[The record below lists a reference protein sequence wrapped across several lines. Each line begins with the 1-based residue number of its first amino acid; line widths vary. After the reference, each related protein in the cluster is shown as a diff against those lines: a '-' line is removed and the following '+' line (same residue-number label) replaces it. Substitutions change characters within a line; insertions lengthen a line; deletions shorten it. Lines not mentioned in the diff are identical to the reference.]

1 LLKRQLRA
9 ASVYLMQFYLSMLD
23 FLQGYEASIFQG
35 AVLTVEVA
43 LLSLLLAMVLG
54 MLGALAKL
62 SPYRVPRMIA
72 TAYTTIVRGI
82 PDLVL
87 MMLIFFGGQI
97 LLNNSLYSLNETI
110 NEWMT
115 HWNSAHEWAQ
125 YLPDY
130 VDVSPYV
137 AGILTIGFIFGA
149 YMAETFRG
157 AIMAVHKGE
166 LEAAKAYGMSGP
178 LAFRRIL
185 FPQMV
190 RHALPGFGN
199 NWLVLLKTTA
209 LVSIIGL
216 EDMVRVGALAA
227 GSTRMPFT
235 FYMTV
240 AVIFLIFTSI
250 STGLLK
256 LVERKYSM
264 HVR

>member
-1 LLKRQLRA
+1 
-9 ASVYLMQFYLSMLD
+9 MLD
-23 FLQGYEASIFQG
+23 LQGYGAAILQG
-35 AVLTVEVA
+35 AWVTIEVA
-43 LLSLLLAMVLG
+43 VLSLFLATILG

-62 SPYRVPRMIA
+62 APYRWARAVA
-72 TAYTTIVRGI
+72 TLYTTIIRGI

-87 MMLIFFGGQI
+87 MMLIFFGGQM
-97 LLNNSLYSLNETI
+97 LLNNTLYSVNEWI

-115 HWNSAHEWAQ
+115 SSNPNHEWTA

-130 VDVSPYV
+130 IDVSPFV

-157 AIMAVHKGE
+157 AIMAVDKGE
-166 LEAAKAYGMSGP
+166 MEAAKAYGMSGS
-178 LAFRRIL
+178 LSFRRIL
-185 FPQMV
+185 LPQMI

-216 EDMVRVGALAA
+216 EDMVRISSLAA
-227 GSTRMPFT
+227 GSTKMPFT

-240 AVIFLIFTSI
+240 ALIFLFFTFV
-250 STGLLK
+250 STSVLK
-256 LVERKYSM
+256 AVERKYSI
-264 HVR
+264 HTR